1 MSAAARSIGVIQG
14 TQAAA
19 AALNPTRARILTLLR
34 EPGSASGIAPAMG
47 LPRQQVNYHLRE
59 LEREGLVEL
68 VEERRKG
75 NCNERILR
83 ATARS
88 YLIAPRALGE
98 LAPDAGASSTQDRFS
113 WAALIGVAAQTIQDL
128 AEHRDRADRAGK
140 QLPTLSMQSEVAF
153 ANASSM
159 NAFAEELATEVA
171 RLIQKHHA
179 PNADAAR
186 LFRFNLGAYPVITT
200 PDEPAPPT
208 TRGPEG
214 AQEQNP

>member
-1 MSAAARSIGVIQG
+1 MSAAARPIGVILEA
-14 TQAAA
+14 QAAA

-34 EPGSASGIAPAMG
+34 EPGSASSIAPAVG

-68 VEERRKG
+68 IEERRKG

-88 YLIAPRALGE
+88 YLIAPRALGD
-98 LAPDAGASSTQDRFS
+98 LAPDAQAPTPQDRFS
-113 WAALIGVAAQTIQDL
+113 WAALIGAAAQTIQDL
-128 AEHRDRADRAGK
+128 AELRDRADRAGK
-140 QLPTLSMQSEVAF
+140 QLPTLSMRSEVAF
-153 ANASSM
+153 ASASSM

-179 PNADAAR
+179 PDADAAR
-186 LFRFNLGAYPVITT
+186 LFHINLGAYPVITT
-200 PDEPAPPT
+200 PENPATAPTHRPEP
-208 TRGPEG
+208 
-214 AQEQNP
+214 AQEQHP